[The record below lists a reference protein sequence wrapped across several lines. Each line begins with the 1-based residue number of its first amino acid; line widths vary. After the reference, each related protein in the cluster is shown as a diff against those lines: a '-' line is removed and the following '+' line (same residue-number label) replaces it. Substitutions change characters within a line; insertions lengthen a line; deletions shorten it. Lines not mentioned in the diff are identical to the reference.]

1 MSDVKITLVKN
12 GPGKVTVFL
21 KRTRR
26 EEKRVFPETNV
37 PVDQLGAAIE
47 SMVKKARVNGRPGT
61 LDL

>member
-1 MSDVKITLVKN
+1 MRITLVKD

-26 EEKRVFPETNV
+26 EEVRVFPETGV